1 MRESGKTIGLCT
13 FIVAPYR
20 LKADISNIETA
31 AKFICRLDESA
42 KKPENLQKYRATIPE
57 FSIKNNEEFMDLE
70 SSQIITFRVNGKHNH
85 SGATPMDRRQDA
97 VVGTAKFIENL
108 CENPDIQF
116 LETCTPKWGANQI
129 TDCCEIKFAVN
140 NFDQNITQLHNA
152 QKYAESS
159 ANVHFERIEGIEQPD
174 KESGIYVDI
183 RQQLGMNPKLTSGM
197 VFEIVKDAVSQ
208 VKTKFDINVTSMG
221 KPYQTHPDLVTV
233 ASNICEAKQIPY
245 EIMPSRAGHDIG
257 TLTKNPDART
267 TLLFC
272 ASDNGSHNRDE
283 TTTVYDACKLA
294 EAESEL
300 AQKELERAN
309 QLYCEKEN
317 GLEERD

>member
-1 MRESGKTIGLCT
+1 MRESGKTIGICT
-13 FIVAPYR
+13 SIVAPYR

-70 SSQIITFRVNGKHNH
+70 SSKIITLRVNGKHNH

-108 CENPDIQF
+108 SDNPDIQF
-116 LETCTPKWGANQI
+116 LETCTPIWGANQI
-129 TDCCEIKFAVN
+129 TDCCEMKFAVN
-140 NFDQNITQLHNA
+140 NFEQNVTQLHNA
-152 QKYAESS
+152 QKDAEHF

-197 VFEIVKDAVSQ
+197 VFETVKDAVSQ
-208 VKTKFDINVTSMG
+208 VKTKFDINIKAMG
-221 KPYQTHPDLVTV
+221 KPYQTHSDLITV
-233 ASNICEAKQIPY
+233 ATKICETKQIPY
-245 EIMPSRAGHDIG
+245 EIIPSRAGHDIG
-257 TLTKNPDART
+257 TLTKNPNART

-272 ASDNGSHNRDE
+272 ASSGGSHNVDE
-283 TTTVYDACKLA
+283 TTTVEAIEKLVDV
-294 EAESEL
+294 ESTL
-300 AQKELERAN
+300 AQEELERAN
-309 QLYCEKEN
+309 TLYCQKESS
-317 GLEERD
+317 LEER

>member
-13 FIVAPYR
+13 SIVAPYR

-294 EAESEL
+294 EVESEL

-309 QLYCEKEN
+309 QLYCEKESW
-317 GLEERD
+317 ER

>member
-1 MRESGKTIGLCT
+1 M
-13 FIVAPYR
+13 
-20 LKADISNIETA
+20 
-31 AKFICRLDESA
+31 
-42 KKPENLQKYRATIPE
+42 
-57 FSIKNNEEFMDLE
+57 SI
-70 SSQIITFRVNGKHNH
+70 GKHNH

-129 TDCCEIKFAVN
+129 TDRCEMKFAVN
-140 NFDQNITQLHNA
+140 NFEQNITQLRNA

-159 ANVHFERIEGIEQPD
+159 ANVHFERIEGIEQSD
-174 KESGIYVDI
+174 KESGLYVDI

-197 VFEIVKDAVSQ
+197 VFETVKGAVSQ

-283 TTTVYDACKLA
+283 TTTVYDASKLA
-294 EAESEL
+294 EVESEL

-309 QLYCEKEN
+309 QLYCEKESW
-317 GLEERD
+317 ER